1 MALRSRSPKREVQL
15 QLNSKILDR
24 AQELGMDVSET
35 VDELLAEVVNKR
47 YWERWNEDNKE
58 AIAAYNERIEREG
71 IPLARYRT
79 FMRGS

>member
-1 MALRSRSPKREVQL
+1 MALRSRSTKREVQL

-71 IPLARYRT
+71 IPLGRYRT

>member
-1 MALRSRSPKREVQL
+1 MAQRSNSPKREVQL
-15 QLNSKILDR
+15 QLNAKILDR
-24 AQELGMDVSET
+24 AQEIGMDVSQT

-58 AIAAYNERIEREG
+58 AIQAYNERIEREG
-71 IPLARYRT
+71 LPLARYRT

>member
-35 VDELLAEVVNKR
+35 VDELLAKVVNKR

>member
-1 MALRSRSPKREVQL
+1 MALRSRSPKRDVHL

>member
-1 MALRSRSPKREVQL
+1 LRSRSPKREVQL

>member
-47 YWERWNEDNKE
+47 YWERWNEDNKA

>member
-35 VDELLAEVVNKR
+35 VDGLLAEVVNRR

>member
-24 AQELGMDVSET
+24 TQELGMDVSET

>member
-58 AIAAYNERIEREG
+58 AIAAYTERIEREG

>member
-79 FMRGS
+79 FMQGS